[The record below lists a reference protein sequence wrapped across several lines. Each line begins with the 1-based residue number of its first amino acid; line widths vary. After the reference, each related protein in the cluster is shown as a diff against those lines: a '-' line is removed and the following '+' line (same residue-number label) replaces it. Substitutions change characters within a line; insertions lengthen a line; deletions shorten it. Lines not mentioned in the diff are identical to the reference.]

1 MALSIPNRKK
11 PGANSF
17 PTDPDG
23 VQEWLTSLVPISRM
37 ENVRALYRGL
47 KHSNRLET
55 SNQHRMRIAQLFGPV
70 VDDASAWLHDQFAD
84 QSLPL
89 PKRSKL
95 SFQLVIELLRELAF
109 TYKII
114 VNDTYAS
121 LLPGPS
127 KDRADAIYK
136 ALAAF
141 ARLIECH
148 LSVHM
153 QTPPQILQDANT
165 LYGFAL
171 KSKLTDATNADSG
184 SLTQEDLSI
193 EKLYIYIQLLSL
205 SSPYCV
211 RQRQIPLLCRYLAKQ
226 SVKLSLLTSADEIAH
241 KSHSFSIHLD
251 QDTRPQPLRYS
262 NLSAAKDILLLDT
275 KPLIDDID
283 RTIDRTSGTTNALF
297 EAETLSRPTLT
308 ELRES
313 LLKERDRKSA
323 RGILRKQMYAKSGIK
338 EITASLHYNPLNIP
352 THIDFG
358 IPSYETSDH
367 WPRRPANQERAWT
380 VINENRLGACL
391 QWSDGGTTDSEI
403 GEVIALRQVNAGAD
417 EPWVIGFVRW
427 IRMIDIDTVQ
437 LGIKYFAR
445 NAKPVAANNRDA
457 GAVDISRECLLAKFN
472 SNNTELV
479 SLIAPP
485 LAFHES
491 ELVQTGENS
500 QHQLD
505 QKIASTPMCDV
516 FIVSEV
522 PLTETQAIETEE
534 LIT

>member
-1 MALSIPNRKK
+1 MTLSIPNQKK
-11 PGANSF
+11 PGEKSF

-23 VQEWLTSLVPISRM
+23 VQEWLADLVPINRM

-55 SNQHRMRIAQLFGPV
+55 SNQHRVEIAQLFGPV
-70 VDDASAWLHDQFAD
+70 VDDASTWLHDQFAD

-89 PKRSKL
+89 PKKSKL

-114 VNDTYAS
+114 VNDTYS
-121 LLPGPS
+121 DLLPGS
-127 KDRADAIYK
+127 SEDCSSAIFK
-136 ALAAF
+136 ALATF
-141 ARLIECH
+141 SRLIECH
-148 LSVHM
+148 LSVHTM
-153 QTPPQILQDANT
+153 MPHQILQDTNT
-165 LYGFAL
+165 LYCFAI
-171 KSKLTDATNADSG
+171 KSKLTDTTSSEANSTFQDDMN
-184 SLTQEDLSI
+184 I

-205 SSPYCV
+205 CSPYNI

-226 SVKLSLLTSADEIAH
+226 STKLSLQSTTDEITNQ
-241 KSHSFSIHLD
+241 SCTFSICLE
-251 QDTRPQPLRYS
+251 QDSRPQPLRYTNL
-262 NLSAAKDILLLDT
+262 NLSEDMLLLDT

-283 RTIDRTSGTTNALF
+283 RTIDRTSDTTNALF
-297 EAETLSRPTLT
+297 EAETLSKTTLS
-308 ELRES
+308 ELREAFV
-313 LLKERDRKSA
+313 KERERKSGRA
-323 RGILRKQMYAKSGIK
+323 ILRKQMYAKTGIK

-358 IPSYETSDH
+358 IPKYEPSDH
-367 WPRRPANQERAWT
+367 WPRRPVNQEKAWT

-391 QWSDGGTTDSEI
+391 EWNDGGTTDSEI

-427 IRMIDIDTVQ
+427 IRLIDIDTIQ

-445 NAKPVAANNRDA
+445 NAEPVAANNRDA
-457 GAVDISRECLLAKFN
+457 GTQDISRECLLAKFN

-485 LAFHES
+485 LAFQES
-491 ELVQTGENS
+491 EFIQTGENS

-516 FIVSEV
+516 FIVNKV
-522 PLTETQAIETEE
+522 PLPEAQQPEK
-534 LIT
+534 LRNLN